1 MKDGVQSYP
10 HQHPASNDGTDIYAV
25 KGSVM
30 SCGFINNELEM
41 VKSLVIHLSSTS
53 PAFRVWTLQLRALL
67 KS

>member
-1 MKDGVQSYP
+1 MKDGVQSCP
-10 HQHPASNDGTDIYAV
+10 HQHPASNEGTDIYAV

-30 SCGFINNELEM
+30 FCGFINNELEM

-53 PAFRVWTLQLRALL
+53 PSFRAWTLQLRALL